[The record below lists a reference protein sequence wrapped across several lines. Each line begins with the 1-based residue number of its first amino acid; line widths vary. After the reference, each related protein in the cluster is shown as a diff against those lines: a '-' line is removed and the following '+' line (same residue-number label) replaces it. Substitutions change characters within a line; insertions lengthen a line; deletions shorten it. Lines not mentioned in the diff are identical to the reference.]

1 MGVLGDGD
9 YGFSVKLELRW
20 RKMEGDLR
28 IQDERTHWQWKWTS
42 SEAEEGESYAA
53 MARLLLR

>member
-53 MARLLLR
+53 MAR